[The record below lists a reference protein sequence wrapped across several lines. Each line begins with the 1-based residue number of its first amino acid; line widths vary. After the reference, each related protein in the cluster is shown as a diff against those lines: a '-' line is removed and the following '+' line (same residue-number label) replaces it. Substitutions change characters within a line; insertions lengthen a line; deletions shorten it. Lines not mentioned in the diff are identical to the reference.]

1 MIKEKFLIV
10 QRVDVFRG
18 NEFIEQKIKPVS
30 DYPHLIEKPEVIEI
44 LKQNKGTYLAL
55 AVLTIDE

>member
-1 MIKEKFLIV
+1 MIKEKYLIV

-18 NEFIEQKIKPVS
+18 NEFVEQKIKPVP
-30 DYPHLIEKPEVIEI
+30 DYPHLMEKQEAIEI
-44 LKQNKGTYLAL
+44 LKENSGTHLAL